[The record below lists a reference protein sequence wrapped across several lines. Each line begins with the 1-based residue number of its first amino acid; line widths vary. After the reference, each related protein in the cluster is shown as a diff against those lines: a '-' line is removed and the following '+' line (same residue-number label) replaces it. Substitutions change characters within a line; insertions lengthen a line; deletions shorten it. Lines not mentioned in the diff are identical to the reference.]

1 MVLKH
6 INQSLF
12 LDESKINK
20 LWNNIILNFDKLE
33 DNAMTIWIVWEWWS
47 WKSSFL
53 NILLGNIT
61 ELKDE
66 YFFEDKKIEIEDWL
80 KIENKI
86 KSIKLDK
93 DLRIWWEKINTTE
106 LKVLSINS
114 WLINNIISDP
124 LFNLVQIIN
133 KELWLWMKDFEWSK
147 FLWAW
152 KAFMNK
158 ASNFLSKVEIWWA
171 KIDLWNFETIYDD
184 LLKMKDSFYD
194 KLNKKLWENSKLI
207 LIVDDLDRIPPE
219 EAVAILDS
227 IKLFLDNSNILI
239 FLLNDKDIVKRWLK
253 WKLWLDN
260 DEESKKIA
268 NSYLDKLINIEI
280 DIKEYYNE
288 SKFKTDILWYIKE
301 NIFIK
306 DIKWLGEKITND
318 VKIIDSLHQIENMR
332 RIKKLFKNF
341 QIQAPSIVDYKKWDD
356 EDKLLKYFEYFN
368 KILDKYSLVEKKLP

>member
-1 MVLKH
+1 MNKKNIKDQEMVLNH

-12 LDESKINK
+12 LDEKKINK
-20 LWNNIILNFDKLE
+20 LWNNLIHNFNQLE
-33 DNAMTIWIVWEWWS
+33 DNAMTVWIVWEWWS

-53 NILLGNIT
+53 NILLWNIT

-66 YFFEDKKIEIEDWL
+66 YFFNNDKIDVEKWL

-86 KSIKLDK
+86 KSIKLD
-93 DLRIWWEKINTTE
+93 DNLKIGWNEINIKE

-133 KELWLWMKDFEWSK
+133 KELWLWMNDFEWNK
-147 FLWAW
+147 LLWAW
-152 KAFMNK
+152 KSLLNK
-158 ASNFLSKVEIWWA
+158 AGSFLSRIEIWGA
-171 KIDLWNFETIYDD
+171 KIDLWKFETIYDN
-184 LLKMKDSFYD
+184 LLKMKDSFYE
-194 KLNKKLWENSKLI
+194 KLNNNLWKNSKLI
-207 LIVDDLDRIPPE
+207 LIIDDLDRIPPE

-227 IKLFLDNSNILI
+227 IKLFLDNPNILI

-288 SKFKTDILWYIKE
+288 TKFKTDIIKYIKE

-306 DIKWLGEKITND
+306 DIKWLYEKISND
-318 VKIIDSLHQIENMR
+318 NDIRDLCKII
-332 RIKKLFKNF
+332 
-341 QIQAPSIVDYKKWDD
+341 
-356 EDKLLKYFEYFN
+356 
-368 KILDKYSLVEKKLP
+368 EK